1 MDEYDKPLLDAL
13 ERDAQWLDENREI
26 LKAFYGIFK
35 EADPYLRFVFMTGVT
50 KYSQASVFSGFNQPL
65 DISMVRK
72 YEAICG
78 ITEEELYSRFAQP
91 IHDMAVT
98 QGCSEVEVR
107 HQLKQYYDGY
117 HFSEGMKDI
126 YNPFS
131 VLNAFYALDI
141 RDYWFTTGTPSY
153 LIRLMN
159 HFQEGIDQLT
169 GKYYSLDAFVNYKAD
184 AEYPLPMIY
193 QSGYLTIKDYDK
205 RRKTFLLDF
214 PNNEVKNGFLTMVAS
229 NYLETKE
236 SVGNLAKDLVF
247 ALEDGELDV
256 FRSLL
261 TSFLASI
268 PYSMH
273 RKSDEPERERYFQ
286 DTFYLLLRLMSVY
299 AVFVEKAQSEGR
311 VDCIVETPKNIYIF
325 EFKLDGSTQQALQ
338 QIKDKGYARPY
349 EADGR
354 TVYLV
359 GVNFSSETGTISDWE
374 YTVFI

>member
-286 DTFYLLLRLMSVY
+286 DTFYLL
-299 AVFVEKAQSEGR
+299 
-311 VDCIVETPKNIYIF
+311 
-325 EFKLDGSTQQALQ
+325 
-338 QIKDKGYARPY
+338 
-349 EADGR
+349 
-354 TVYLV
+354 
-359 GVNFSSETGTISDWE
+359 
-374 YTVFI
+374 